1 MSQTTLSVDTLTEFL
16 TLGDTHYYI
25 FDLSRLVRRIDNAE
39 FAAMEAGQRPFPAP
53 LQQHAWLGIVFWRQS
68 SPQQPFIWFAKFPL
82 DERGLLSHGARQHY
96 LQIIM
101 QALGRDATVE
111 PSPEQDELLK
121 QNPYIFTP
129 GEDKRAAFHAQ
140 ISRLLDLPPSI
151 YFEDAQSFL
160 RGDEHSLSWQNLGV
174 QGLHDVMSQLPDD
187 VKTSNALATQFSRWP
202 QDFTQLLSKAME
214 QHLLPSA
221 LVSNLNRALGTAIDN
236 QDAVAIIHTLRALA
250 QSANTPA
257 LKQNLR
263 QLLSQPLATDQASD
277 ILVVIAARC
286 WPALE
291 DENIRQQYLVAVS
304 EYAADLFPHLFADLV
319 AIPALRPHLLHT
331 LRTAAQQPASV
342 QAALQTLQQQVEP
355 GV

>member
-1 MSQTTLSVDTLTEFL
+1 MSQATLNVDTLTEFL

-39 FAAMEAGQRPFPAP
+39 FAAMEAGQLPFPAP

-68 SPQQPFIWFAKFPL
+68 APKQPFIWFAKFPL

-111 PSPEQDELLK
+111 PTPEQDELLK
-121 QNPYIFTP
+121 QNPYIFNP
-129 GEDKRAAFHAQ
+129 SEDKRAAFHAQ
-140 ISRLLDLPPSI
+140 VSRLLDLPPSI

-160 RGDEHSLSWQNLGV
+160 RGEEHSLSWQNLGV
-174 QGLHDVMSQLPDD
+174 QGLHDVLSQLPDD
-187 VKTSNALATQFSRWP
+187 AKTANAMAKQFTQAFS
-202 QDFTQLLSKAME
+202 QLLSKAME
-214 QHLLPSA
+214 HHLLPSA
-221 LVSNLNRALGTAIDN
+221 LVNNLNQALSKAIEN
-236 QDAVAIIHTLRALA
+236 RDAVAIVHYLRALA
-250 QSANTPA
+250 QSASTRA
-257 LKQNLR
+257 VTQSLR
-263 QLLSQPLATDQASD
+263 QLLSQPLGTDQASD
-277 ILVVIAARC
+277 IVVVIAARC

-291 DENIRQQYLVAVS
+291 NENIRQQYLIAVS

-319 AIPALRPHLLHT
+319 AIPALRPYLLHT
-331 LRTAAQQPASV
+331 LRSAAEQPASV
-342 QAALQTLQQQVEP
+342 QLALQTLKHQVEP